1 MSPEGDGH
9 ARALARAREYSRSV
23 ESSDASR
30 ARASAPVR
38 ASWAGGAPTT
48 VPTPEVARA
57 SPVKPRPNLKFF
69 GNTVR
74 AIASANARIDDKR
87 RAEGERERDAA
98 ARRRGRDEAKKKR
111 WTGQETFEKATRRWE
126 RRRRRTLG
134 SRSTKGREKR
144 KGAGTGGETE
154 AGGGRTR
161 RRRVVERERR
171 VACTVQCFCIQKL
184 WKITKEKWVEK
195 LSFNVINVIVQ
206 MSGGGHM
213 PRLSR
218 MDAHAWKPCASMGTR
233 FPVVGST
240 IVSMTCLNMQ
250 SRTYVP
256 EAEARVQNPASI
268 SD

>member
-87 RAEGERERDAA
+87 RAEGERERETPRRDAA
-98 ARRRGRDEAKKKR
+98 
-111 WTGQETFEKATRRWE
+111 
-126 RRRRRTLG
+126 
-134 SRSTKGREKR
+134 
-144 KGAGTGGETE
+144 GE
-154 AGGGRTR
+154 TR
-161 RRRVVERERR
+161 RRKSDGRDRRRSKKRREGGNGVDAERWDHVPQREEKREKVRVPVVKPKPAAVEREEGE
-171 VACTVQCFCIQKL
+171 
-184 WKITKEKWVEK
+184 W
-195 LSFNVINVIVQ
+195 S
-206 MSGGGHM
+206 SG
-213 PRLSR
+213 S
-218 MDAHAWKPCASMGTR
+218 
-233 FPVVGST
+233 
-240 IVSMTCLNMQ
+240 
-250 SRTYVP
+250 
-256 EAEARVQNPASI
+256 E
-268 SD
+268 

>member
-87 RAEGERERDAA
+87 RAEGERERETPRRDAA
-98 ARRRGRDEAKKKR
+98 
-111 WTGQETFEKATRRWE
+111 
-126 RRRRRTLG
+126 
-134 SRSTKGREKR
+134 
-144 KGAGTGGETE
+144 GE
-154 AGGGRTR
+154 TR
-161 RRRVVERERR
+161 RRKSDGRDRRRSKKRREGGNGVDAERWDHVPQREEKREKVRVPVVKPKPAAVEREEGE
-171 VACTVQCFCIQKL
+171 
-184 WKITKEKWVEK
+184 W
-195 LSFNVINVIVQ
+195 S
-206 MSGGGHM
+206 SG
-213 PRLSR
+213 S
-218 MDAHAWKPCASMGTR
+218 DA
-233 FPVVGST
+233 
-240 IVSMTCLNMQ
+240 
-250 SRTYVP
+250 
-256 EAEARVQNPASI
+256 
-268 SD
+268 

>member
-87 RAEGERERDAA
+87 RAEGERERETPLRDAA
-98 ARRRGRDEAKKKR
+98 CE
-111 WTGQETFEKATRRWE
+111 
-126 RRRRRTLG
+126 
-134 SRSTKGREKR
+134 
-144 KGAGTGGETE
+144 
-154 AGGGRTR
+154 TR
-161 RRRVVERERR
+161 RRKSDGRDRRRSKKRREGGNGVDAERWDHVPQREEKREKVRVPVVKPKPAAVEREEGE
-171 VACTVQCFCIQKL
+171 
-184 WKITKEKWVEK
+184 W
-195 LSFNVINVIVQ
+195 S
-206 MSGGGHM
+206 SG
-213 PRLSR
+213 S
-218 MDAHAWKPCASMGTR
+218 DA
-233 FPVVGST
+233 
-240 IVSMTCLNMQ
+240 
-250 SRTYVP
+250 
-256 EAEARVQNPASI
+256 
-268 SD
+268 

>member
-87 RAEGERERDAA
+87 RAEGDRERETPRRDAA
-98 ARRRGRDEAKKKR
+98 
-111 WTGQETFEKATRRWE
+111 
-126 RRRRRTLG
+126 
-134 SRSTKGREKR
+134 
-144 KGAGTGGETE
+144 GE
-154 AGGGRTR
+154 TR
-161 RRRVVERERR
+161 RRKSDGRDRRRSKKRREGGNGVDAERWDHVPQREEKREKVRVPVVKPKPAAVEREEGE
-171 VACTVQCFCIQKL
+171 
-184 WKITKEKWVEK
+184 W
-195 LSFNVINVIVQ
+195 S
-206 MSGGGHM
+206 SG
-213 PRLSR
+213 S
-218 MDAHAWKPCASMGTR
+218 DA
-233 FPVVGST
+233 
-240 IVSMTCLNMQ
+240 
-250 SRTYVP
+250 
-256 EAEARVQNPASI
+256 
-268 SD
+268 